1 MEKQVN
7 LSAELSSRTKPQAVL
22 KRRKKKTL
30 LRDDFVLEDFY
41 AAVRN
46 NRLDSVHVP
55 HSDVFFV
62 KAAMEHHAKQSLS
75 TDHKQMKFKLADIE
89 AAMRAEGWSES
100 RVLKPK
106 RYKFV

>member
-1 MEKQVN
+1 MSENAVQ
-7 LSAELSSRTKPQAVL
+7 LSVP
-22 KRRKKKTL
+22 KRKKKKTL

-46 NRLDSVHVP
+46 NRLDSIHVP

-62 KAAMEHHAKQSLS
+62 KAALEHHKG
-75 TDHKQMKFKLADIE
+75 MKFKLADIE

-106 RYKFV
+106 RYTFN

>member
-7 LSAELSSRTKPQAVL
+7 LSAS

-62 KAAMEHHAKQSLS
+62 KAAMEHHKG
-75 TDHKQMKFKLADIE
+75 MKFKLADVE
-89 AAMRAEGWSES
+89 AAMRAEGWNES

-106 RYKFV
+106 RYKF

>member
-1 MEKQVN
+1 MSGKPVK
-7 LSAELSSRTKPQAVL
+7 LSVPIVPR
-22 KRRKKKTL
+22 RIRKKVQ
-30 LRDDFVLEDFY
+30 LRDKFVLEDFY

-46 NRLDSVHVP
+46 NRLDSIHVP

-62 KAAMEHHAKQSLS
+62 KAAMEANASKSSDPVLRE
-75 TDHKQMKFKLADIE
+75 MKFKLVDIE

-106 RYKFV
+106 QYKLK

>member
-7 LSAELSSRTKPQAVL
+7 LSAELSSRTKPLAVL

-46 NRLDSVHVP
+46 NRLDSIHVP

-62 KAAMEHHAKQSLS
+62 KAAMEHHLG
-75 TDHKQMKFKLADIE
+75 MKFKLKDVE

-106 RYKFV
+106 RYTFN